1 MMLLKAAKEFPA
13 RCWQLPGLALN
24 NLEPHED
31 FRQPILVMYNFIGQH
46 SNISLIAGSG
56 FGAVEDIWPYL
67 TGDWAV
73 QGYGVQPMPFDGF
86 LFTSRVMV
94 AKEIHTSSTFH

>member
-1 MMLLKAAKEFPA
+1 
-13 RCWQLPGLALN
+13 
-24 NLEPHED
+24 
-31 FRQPILVMYNFIGQH
+31 MYNFIGQH

-86 LFTSRVMV
+86 LFASRVMV
-94 AKEIHTSSTFH
+94 AKEIHASSTFHGMNILVYFL